1 MKRGSLYLIALDD
14 RGEDAGGTSS
24 LPCGRADFK
33 TSLSSPE
40 RFLLPGG
47 AKARERDPP
56 LFAV

>member
-1 MKRGSLYLIALDD
+1 MIALDD

-24 LPCGRADFK
+24 LPCRRADFK